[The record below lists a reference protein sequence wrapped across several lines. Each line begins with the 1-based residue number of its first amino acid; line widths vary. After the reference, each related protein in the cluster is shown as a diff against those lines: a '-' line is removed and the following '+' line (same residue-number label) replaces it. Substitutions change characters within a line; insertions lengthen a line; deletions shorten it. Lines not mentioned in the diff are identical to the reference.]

1 MTFKDPKTGKTNAF
15 WEDFYAKKGLK
26 VPEGEL
32 GCNPNG
38 LAASDK
44 LMRIKVLD

>member
-1 MTFKDPKTGKTNAF
+1 MTFIDPKTGKTNAF
-15 WEDFYAKKGLK
+15 WEKFYQDKNLK
-26 VPEGEL
+26 IPEGEP

-44 LMRIKVLD
+44 LEKIATLK